1 MGTKT
6 HTTYTNYKCT
16 SCGHIIVLLEET
28 MDQRSMYSSASQP
41 SVLQT
46 NKVLRNTY
54 MLLAMTL
61 AFSAVCAGVAMAV
74 GISPMMSLGMTIGA
88 FITLFVVQKKA
99 DTSSGIFW
107 VFAFTGLMGAS
118 LGYTLN
124 FYLGVAGP
132 GLIMEALGAT
142 ALVFFALSGYVLTT
156 KKDFSFM
163 GGFLVVG
170 LVVVLVA
177 AIANIFFAV
186 PAVSLAISAAIV
198 FIMSGFILYDTSR
211 IIHGGETNYIRATVS
226 LYLNI
231 YNLFTAILHLLGA
244 FGGDD

>member
-1 MGTKT
+1 VY
-6 HTTYTNYKCT
+6 HF
-16 SCGHIIVLLEET
+16 GHIIVLLEET

-61 AFSAVCAGVAMAV
+61 AFSAVCAGITMAV
-74 GISPMMSLGMTIGA
+74 GISPIMSLVMTIGA

-99 DTSSGIFW
+99 DSASGIYW
-107 VFAFTGLMGAS
+107 VFLFTGLMGGS

-142 ALVFFALSGYVLTT
+142 ALVFFALSGYALTT

-170 LVVVLVA
+170 LVVVIVA
-177 AIANIFFAV
+177 AIANLFFAV

-198 FIMSGFILYDTSR
+198 FIMSGFILFDTSR
-211 IIHGGETNYIRATVS
+211 IVNGGETNYIRATVS

-231 YNLFTAILHLLGA
+231 YNLFTSMLHLLGA

>member
-1 MGTKT
+1 M
-6 HTTYTNYKCT
+6 
-16 SCGHIIVLLEET
+16 
-28 MDQRSMYSSASQP
+28 
-41 SVLQT
+41 
-46 NKVLRNTY
+46 
-54 MLLAMTL
+54 
-61 AFSAVCAGVAMAV
+61 
-74 GISPMMSLGMTIGA
+74 
-88 FITLFVVQKKA
+88 
-99 DTSSGIFW
+99 
-107 VFAFTGLMGAS
+107 FAFTGLMGAS

-142 ALVFFALSGYVLTT
+142 ALVFFALSGYALTT

-198 FIMSGFILYDTSR
+198 FIMSGFILFDTSR

-231 YNLFTAILHLLGA
+231 YNLFTSILHLLGA

>member
-1 MGTKT
+1 
-6 HTTYTNYKCT
+6 
-16 SCGHIIVLLEET
+16 
-28 MDQRSMYSSASQP
+28 
-41 SVLQT
+41 
-46 NKVLRNTY
+46 

-74 GISPMMSLGMTIGA
+74 GISPMMSLVMTIGA

-99 DTSSGIFW
+99 DSASGIYW

-142 ALVFFALSGYVLTT
+142 ALVFFALSGYALTT

-198 FIMSGFILYDTSR
+198 FIMSGFILFDTSR

-231 YNLFTAILHLLGA
+231 YNLFTAMLHLLGV
-244 FGGDD
+244 FGSDD

>member
-1 MGTKT
+1 
-6 HTTYTNYKCT
+6 
-16 SCGHIIVLLEET
+16 

-61 AFSAVCAGVAMAV
+61 AFSAVCAGIAMAV
-74 GISPMMSLGMTIGA
+74 GISPMMSLVMTIGA

-99 DTSSGIFW
+99 DSASGIYW

-118 LGYTLN
+118 LGYTLQY
-124 FYLGVAGP
+124 YLAFGGP

-142 ALVFFALSGYVLTT
+142 ALVFFALSGYALTT

-163 GGFLVVG
+163 GGFLVVA

-198 FIMSGFILYDTSR
+198 FIMSGFILFDTSR

-231 YNLFTAILHLLGA
+231 YNLFTSILHLLGA